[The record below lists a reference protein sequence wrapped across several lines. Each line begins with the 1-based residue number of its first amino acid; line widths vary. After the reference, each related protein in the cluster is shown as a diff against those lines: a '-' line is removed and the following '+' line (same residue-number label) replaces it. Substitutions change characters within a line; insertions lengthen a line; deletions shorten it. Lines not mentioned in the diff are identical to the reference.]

1 MIDDQGL
8 DGLLASAT
16 NGFLSG
22 MEDCPAKK
30 IRCSPKAAA
39 EADIVDIC
47 STAGFGILSRATSDN
62 YEAEMAIEN
71 GDFITVVY
79 KRKAEDGRDSDG
91 FSVEKSRDRA
101 TVEDETCGSSG
112 GGGDLMSVS
121 QRGDSREVMPPP
133 PPLLPAAAVRADTRR
148 KEITFSLPS
157 PLLTSTP
164 MTSPAKKRKLAVD
177 EVPES
182 SSRLLDLVNVP
193 QTSRN
198 NDVNTTLDYLQYTG
212 FDHWKSVSFTSNVR

>member
-1 MIDDQGL
+1 MIEYQGL

-22 MEDCPAKK
+22 MEDSPAKK
-30 IRCSPKAAA
+30 IRCSPQAAA

-62 YEAEMAIEN
+62 YEAEIAIEN

-91 FSVEKSRDRA
+91 FSVEKSRDWA
-101 TVEDETCGSSG
+101 TVEDETCGASG
-112 GGGDLMSVS
+112 GGNLMSVS
-121 QRGDSREVMPPP
+121 QRGDSREVMPP

-177 EVPES
+177 EVSES
-182 SSRLLDLVNVP
+182 SSKLLYLVNVP

-212 FDHWKSVSFTSNVR
+212 FDDWKSVSFTSNVR